1 MNAEDAMNG
10 LYRRLI
16 EGWNAGDAGAMAG
29 ALAPD
34 GLVIGFDGSQMFGS
48 GEVET
53 ELGRIFADH
62 QTAAYV
68 TKVRSVTPLGADA
81 ALLHAVAGMVS
92 PEDSQIMPD
101 RNSIQTV
108 VGRRGDDGWRR
119 RALPNDARAV
129 RRAPRAQ
136 RGPHP
141 GAGRA
146 SARLALGGMGTFAV
160 TRERFNQWDWSR
172 DMREQDNWD
181 AHAAFMDELTA
192 EGFIVLGGP
201 VGDGRR
207 VLLIVEAADE
217 ASIEKRLAADP
228 WTGTLLRTERIE
240 PWEILLRGRRFRR
253 RYRSQPK

>member
-29 ALAPD
+29 ALASD

-62 QTAAYV
+62 QTATYV
-68 TKVRSVTPLGADA
+68 TKVRSVTPLGSDA

-92 PEDSQIMPD
+92 PEDSQIMPTATPS
-101 RNSIQTV
+101 RPWWAAAVTMGGTSISS
-108 VGRRGDDGWRR
+108 RR
-119 RALPNDARAV
+119 RPRCSTGAPSSARSS
-129 RRAPRAQ
+129 
-136 RGPHP
+136 P

-146 SARLALGGMGTFAV
+146 PPGSRMGLRGHAERSTVGLVARLRGRQLACA
-160 TRERFNQWDWSR
+160 R
-172 DMREQDNWD
+172 
-181 AHAAFMDELTA
+181 AFMDELTA

-201 VGDGRR
+201 WGGRQ
-207 VLLIVEAADE
+207 VLLIIEGADE
-217 ASIEKRLAADP
+217 TSIEKRLAADP
-228 WTGTLLRTERIE
+228 WIGTSCASSESN
-240 PWEILLRGRRFRR
+240 RGRSAACGGG
-253 RYRSQPK
+253 YRSQPK